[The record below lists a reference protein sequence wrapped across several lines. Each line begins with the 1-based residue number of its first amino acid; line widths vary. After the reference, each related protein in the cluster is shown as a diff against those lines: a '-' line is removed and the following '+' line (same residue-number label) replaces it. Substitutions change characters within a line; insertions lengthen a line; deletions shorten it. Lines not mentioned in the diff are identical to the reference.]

1 MVRDLG
7 AARRTP
13 ARPSA
18 SEAGNDENAP
28 GDGSDAAAA
37 ALVGAAESRP
47 PLLAIQPQASGLKRK
62 PESPAPTPSKLP
74 FRTPEK
80 AAARSRFG
88 WAPPRAE
95 ELPPRMGATTMTTP
109 RAHRGKAVLAASSEG
124 GSTHSTPTKS
134 VSKPAYSVGLS
145 GTRPVTSGGARGPG
159 SGLGCSMAAR
169 GAPVSFGPATVVS
182 SVEVPQFELRED
194 PSFWMDNNVQV
205 VIRVRPLNNSEKT
218 LHGYNRCLKQE
229 SAQTITWIGQ
239 PETRFTFDH
248 VACEGVNQEVL
259 FRVAGLPMVEN
270 CMAGYNSCVF
280 AYGQTGSGKTYTMLG
295 EISDLEVRPSPERG
309 MTPRIFEFLFARIRA
324 EEESRRDEKLK
335 YNCKCSFLEIY
346 NEQITDLLDPSSTN
360 LALREDI
367 RNGVYVENLTEL
379 EVGCVNDIIKLLMQ
393 GSMNRKVAATNM
405 NRESSRSHSVFT
417 CIIESTWEKDS
428 TTNLRFARLN
438 LVDLAGSERQRT
450 SGAEGERLKEA
461 ANINKSL
468 STLGL
473 VIMSLVD
480 LTNGKQRHV
489 PYRDSRL
496 TFLLQDSLGGNSKTM
511 IIANVSPSLCSGNE
525 TLSTLK
531 FAQRARLIQ
540 NNAVVN
546 EDASGDVLALQ
557 HQIRLLNSCPQASPC
572 H

>member
-248 VACEGVNQEVL
+248 VACEGVNQRKYFSVL
-259 FRVAGLPMVEN
+259 L
-270 CMAGYNSCVF
+270 
-280 AYGQTGSGKTYTMLG
+280 AYQWLRTVWLDTTAASLQQTGSGKTYTMLG

-438 LVDLAGSERQRT
+438 LVDLAGSEREHLVLKV
-450 SGAEGERLKEA
+450 SG
-461 ANINKSL
+461 
-468 STLGL
+468 
-473 VIMSLVD
+473 
-480 LTNGKQRHV
+480 
-489 PYRDSRL
+489 
-496 TFLLQDSLGGNSKTM
+496 
-511 IIANVSPSLCSGNE
+511 
-525 TLSTLK
+525 
-531 FAQRARLIQ
+531 
-540 NNAVVN
+540 
-546 EDASGDVLALQ
+546 
-557 HQIRLLNSCPQASPC
+557 
-572 H
+572 